1 MSDALGFRVAATNL
15 PKAVDIPDSL
25 EIAEAKKQHFKAHQD
40 HIELLAKSKD
50 ETKTE

>member
-25 EIAEAKKQHFKAHQD
+25 EIAEAKKQHFKAHEE
-40 HIELLAKSKD
+40 HIQLLAKSKD
-50 ETKTE
+50 EEKNE